1 MKITLLAFLLSSTT
15 CFTQIQYGNNSSAGH
30 YTSINGI
37 QMYYEIYGN
46 GAPLVLLH
54 GNGGSITGHT
64 KRIEYFSKDYK
75 VIAIDSRAHGRSIDT
90 VSTLT
95 YEMMA
100 KDIHDLL
107 DTLHVDS
114 AYIWGQSD
122 GGILALL
129 LAIHYPGKVRKAAG
143 YAINL
148 RPDTTAVVPEI
159 ALWAEGMFKNAKS
172 TKEKQLMN
180 LLKNHPHIPVSDLR
194 KITAPFMVMMGDR
207 DVIRF
212 EHSIEMFKNISQGF
226 LFVMPGSTHFG
237 VYEHPA
243 WFNMVVGDFF
253 RHQFS
258 TTTSLEIFKKY
269 SH

>member
-1 MKITLLAFLLSSTT
+1 MKTIVLAFVLSTAT
-15 CFTQIQYGNNSSAGH
+15 CFAQIQYGNNPSAGH
-30 YTSINGI
+30 YVSINGI
-37 QMYYEIYGN
+37 QMYYEIYGS

-54 GNGGSITGHT
+54 GNGGSIAGHS

-75 VIAIDSRAHGRSIDT
+75 VIAIDSRGHGKTIDT

-100 KDIHDLL
+100 KDINDLL

-143 YAINL
+143 YALNL
-148 RPDTTAVVPEI
+148 RPDTTAVLPEI
-159 ALWAEGMFKNAKS
+159 ALWVEGMLRNTRTK
-172 TKEKQLMN
+172 KEKQMMSLVQ
-180 LLKNHPHIPVSDLR
+180 NHPHIPVADLHSI
-194 KITAPFMVMMGDR
+194 KAPFMVMMGDR
-207 DVIRF
+207 DLIRY
-212 EHSIEMFKNISQGF
+212 EHSIEIFENIPQGF
-226 LFVMPGSTHFG
+226 LFVMPGSTHAG

-243 WFNMVVGDFF
+243 WFNIVVGDFF
-253 RHQFS
+253 KNQFS
-258 TTTSLEIFKKY
+258 TMTSLELFKKY
-269 SH
+269 FH